1 MTTGGAP
8 KHPVIAFQDACLGY
22 GAETVL
28 EGVDLEIHAGDFV
41 GLAGANGSG
50 KTTLLRSMLG
60 LLPLRGGTVERHLPP
75 ARLGY
80 VPQSAS
86 LGAYFPLSV
95 WEVAA
100 MGAYGRLRP
109 WRPFP
114 GHERR
119 RVDTALGRV
128 GLARLGRTVFAHL
141 SGGQRQ
147 RVLLARA
154 LTMEPVLLLLDEPFS
169 GVDRE
174 SKASIAQQLVDLNRG
189 SRMTIVLSSH
199 DSEILDRTCGRVIR
213 ASNGGVQEPV

>member
-1 MTTGGAP
+1 MTRGDAREP
-8 KHPVIAFQDACLGY
+8 PVIAFQDACLGY
-22 GAETVL
+22 GAEPVL

-60 LLPLRGGTVERHLPP
+60 LLPLRGGTVKRHLPP

-80 VPQSAS
+80 VPQGAS
-86 LGAYFPLSV
+86 LSAYFPLSV

-100 MGAYGRLRP
+100 MGAYGRLSP
-109 WRPFP
+109 WRLFP

>member
-1 MTTGGAP
+1 MTTGATGERP
-8 KHPVIAFQDACLGY
+8 LIALQGACLGY
-22 GAETVL
+22 GAEPVL

-60 LLPLRGGTVERHLPP
+60 LLPLRGGRVEGHFPR

-80 VPQSAS
+80 VPQNDSLSAW
-86 LGAYFPLSV
+86 FPLSV

-109 WRPFP
+109 WQLFP
-114 GHERR
+114 GDERR
-119 RVDTALGRV
+119 RVDTALERV
-128 GLARLGRTVFAHL
+128 GLGPLGRTVFAHL

-147 RVLLARA
+147 RALIARA
-154 LTMEPVLLLLDEPFS
+154 LTVEPVLLLLDEPFS

-174 SKASIAQQLVDLNRG
+174 SRGDIAQQLVDLNQG

-199 DSEILDRTCGRVIR
+199 DGEMLDWACKRVIR
-213 ASNGGVQEPV
+213 VSNGGVQQPA

>member
-1 MTTGGAP
+1 MEAEP
-8 KHPVIAFQDACLGY
+8 AQPVIALEDACLGY
-22 GAETVL
+22 GAEPVL

-60 LLPLRGGTVERHLPP
+60 LLPLRGGRMRRHLPP
-75 ARLGY
+75 RRLGY
-80 VPQSAS
+80 VPQNAS
-86 LGAYFPLSV
+86 LSVYFPLNV

-100 MGAYGRLRP
+100 MGAYGRVRP

-114 GHERR
+114 GEERR
-119 RVDTALGRV
+119 RVDTALDRV
-128 GLARLGRTVFAHL
+128 GLARLGRAVFAHL

-147 RVLLARA
+147 RVLIARA

-169 GVDRE
+169 AVDRD
-174 SKASIAQQLVDLNRG
+174 SKADIAQQLVDLNRG

-199 DSEILDRTCGRVIR
+199 DSEILDRTCGRVVR
-213 ASNGGVQEPV
+213 ASNGGVSEPA

>member
-1 MTTGGAP
+1 MGAAGE
-8 KHPVIAFQDACLGY
+8 HPIIALQGACLGY
-22 GAETVL
+22 GAEPVL

-60 LLPLRGGTVERHLPP
+60 LLPLRGGRVERHFPR

-80 VPQSAS
+80 VPQNDS
-86 LGAYFPLSV
+86 LSAYFPLSV

-109 WRPFP
+109 WRLFP
-114 GHERR
+114 GDERR
-119 RVDTALGRV
+119 RVDTALERV
-128 GLARLGRTVFAHL
+128 GLARLGRTAFAHL

-147 RVLLARA
+147 RVLIARA

-169 GVDRE
+169 GVDRD
-174 SKASIAQQLVDLNRG
+174 SKADIAQQLVDLNRG

-199 DSEILDRTCGRVIR
+199 DGEILDQACGRVIR
-213 ASNGGVQEPV
+213 ASNGGLQEPA